1 MWRRNDPRLM
11 EEMVMTKDSGVSV
24 RMKEAVNG
32 ELMR

>member
-1 MWRRNDPRLM
+1 M
-11 EEMVMTKDSGVSV
+11 EEMVMIKDSGVSV

>member
-1 MWRRNDPRLM
+1 M